1 MSRRLQSDG
10 RLFVNSLQVNA
21 EPVLQVE
28 GTVLPAGAVE
38 AKRLIVGENGL
49 LLQVSRHKG
58 YVELPHTH
66 PDHESIAY
74 LIKGKLKMRIGDREF
89 IAEPR
94 LRLDSSR
101 QRRALFHG
109 PGRHCPNRGQDAAGI
124 DLGRVGRSSSAG

>member
-89 IAEPR
+89 IAEPGCAWIHPANVEH
-94 LRLDSSR
+94 SSM
-101 QRRALFHG
+101 ALEDTVQIEVKTPPVLTWG
-109 PGRHCPNRGQDAAGI
+109 E
-124 DLGRVGRSSSAG
+124 